1 MGNLPPRFG
10 MLAVPGAAALLLLC
24 SAVACGPTEDDDD
37 PFVTTAAD
45 DGTHGDGDDGHADD
59 DGDGD
64 GDDGVDDDG
73 DDDGADD
80 GADGGDDGPPPAG
93 SCDLDMDV
101 AIRVTVNVTWEGGLA
116 VVAGGGAIN
125 VWLRGDLDPVG
136 GGVHLTGS
144 MCRLELPDFQTGAIA
159 GGETYGTMFPD
170 SAWTSP
176 TLPAIDAVAT
186 LSSGDPGAMLH
197 LAEGGVVLGAQ
208 MNDPLDDPWPAE
220 WSGLMTKDHD
230 GDGSPGLTAAAKTGG
245 NYAYPRIDIL
255 NSDARAEALYI
266 ASRTIM
272 EFDGV
277 VSSCDAAG
285 GDVTMTME
293 NHAVGCRVAGGGECS
308 SGQTGT
314 LDNNMPVF
322 EVQTGVFQLQKIA
335 DGGTCAD
342 VLAALP

>member
-1 MGNLPPRFG
+1 MGNVQPRFP
-10 MLAVPGAAALLLLC
+10 MLAVPGAAAWFLLTTTL
-24 SAVACGPTEDDDD
+24 ACGPGEDDGE
-37 PFVTTAAD
+37 PFVTTAASG
-45 DGTHGDGDDGHADD
+45 GTHGDGRADA
-59 DGDGD
+59 G
-64 GDDGVDDDG
+64 DDG
-73 DDDGADD
+73 DDSDGGADD
-80 GADGGDDGPPPAG
+80 AADGGDDASSDGGDDDGPPPAG

-101 AIRVTVNVTWEGGLA
+101 AIRVTVNVTWDGGLA

-125 VWLRGDLDPVG
+125 VWLLGQLDPVS
-136 GGVHLTGS
+136 GGVHLTGT

-170 SAWTSP
+170 SAWSSP

-186 LSSGDPGAMLH
+186 LSSADPGATLH

-208 MNDPLDDPWPAE
+208 MNDPLGDPWPSE
-220 WSGLMTKDHD
+220 WTGLMTMDHD

-245 NYAYPRIDIL
+245 NYAFPRIDIL
-255 NSDARAEALYI
+255 NSAARAEALYI

-285 GDVTMTME
+285 GDVMMTME

-308 SGQTGT
+308 DGQTGT

-322 EVQTGVFQLQKIA
+322 QVQTGVFQLQRIA

-342 VLAALP
+342 VFAALP